1 MFGARP
7 TYFVTR
13 PDGTRTAL
21 VEVDQLPASI
31 KIAGIPANLPANDAY
46 DMTCVGNRER
56 APFQYIIE
64 IAAANNNNNPSDNP
78 NTVGKEQPQPP
89 PPSPPPQLSR
99 NGEDREPRN
108 GLGKNKAQVSLMI
121 KTSFRILLIF
131 NLILLTFDVVIFLDR
146 TTDYIGAKQRL
157 SLLVPLLLS
166 QLRSCFQLR

>member
-64 IAAANNNNNPSDNP
+64 IAAANNPSDNP
-78 NTVGKEQPQPP
+78 SAAGKEPPQPP
-89 PPSPPPQLSR
+89 PPPPPQLSR

-108 GLGKNKAQVSLMI
+108 GLGKNKAQVSPI
-121 KTSFRILLIF
+121 KHLSRFFIFFILF
-131 NLILLTFDVVIFLDR
+131 
-146 TTDYIGAKQRL
+146 Y
-157 SLLVPLLLS
+157 
-166 QLRSCFQLR
+166 

>member
-64 IAAANNNNNPSDNP
+64 IAAANNPSDNP
-78 NTVGKEQPQPP
+78 SAAGKEPPQP
-89 PPSPPPQLSR
+89 PPPQLSR

-108 GLGKNKAQVSLMI
+108 GLGKNKAQVSPI
-121 KTSFRILLIF
+121 KHLSRFFIF
-131 NLILLTFDVVIFLDR
+131 YFIFYLFLLTFDAIIF
-146 TTDYIGAKQRL
+146 
-157 SLLVPLLLS
+157 
-166 QLRSCFQLR
+166 

>member
-31 KIAGIPANLPANDAY
+31 KIAGIPANLPAIDAD
-46 DMTCVGNRER
+46 DMTCVGNAER

-64 IAAANNNNNPSDNP
+64 IAAANDPSDSAA
-78 NTVGKEQPQPP
+78 GKEPP
-89 PPSPPPQLSR
+89 PPPQLPG

-108 GLGKNKAQVSLMI
+108 GLGKNKAQVSQSDKHLHG
-121 KTSFRILLIF
+121 KNLFFIF
-131 NLILLTFDVVIFLDR
+131 ILLT
-146 TTDYIGAKQRL
+146 
-157 SLLVPLLLS
+157 
-166 QLRSCFQLR
+166 